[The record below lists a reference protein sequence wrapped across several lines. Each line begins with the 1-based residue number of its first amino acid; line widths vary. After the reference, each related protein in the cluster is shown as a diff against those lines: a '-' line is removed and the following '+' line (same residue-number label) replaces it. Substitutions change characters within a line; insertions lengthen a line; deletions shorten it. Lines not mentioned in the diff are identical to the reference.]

1 VAADLAA
8 TLGPAAP
15 VVFAGIAAALTPEL
29 RPGDLVVASELRTML
44 PLTSRVLPG
53 ALIVAEEIR
62 RAGLGVHTG
71 PVVSAGDVPAHDA
84 AAAPDAVALDTQSA
98 FVMGLF
104 DGNPVA
110 VVLAISELAGESP
123 HDLGAVRALGSMLAL
138 RRPLERW
145 AAATGRHDVVL
156 ASPRSFCAGVE
167 RAIETVERALERY
180 GPPVYVRRQIVHN
193 LHVVKSLEAK
203 GARFVQEIDDVPA
216 KAVVVLAAHGVS
228 PDVRRQAADRG
239 DLEVIDATCPLV
251 AKVHSEARR
260 YAKAGHEI
268 VLIGHA
274 DHEEVIGTLGE
285 APGRFHLVG
294 STADVAGLELD
305 PAHRVAYLTQTTLAT
320 DETAEIVA
328 ALRGRF
334 AGIAAPP
341 ADDICYATQ
350 NRQDAVRQLAHACD
364 LVLVVGSANSSNTAR
379 LAEVA
384 RREGCRAEMIEDA
397 SQLQASWMAG
407 VSSVGLTAG
416 ASAPEYLVQD
426 VVDTLRLLGPVH
438 MKEYRTTEE
447 TVRFALP
454 IQVRPCQSPS
464 VRTSASLLTSSSS
477 G

>member
-1 VAADLAA
+1 
-8 TLGPAAP
+8 
-15 VVFAGIAAALTPEL
+15 
-29 RPGDLVVASELRTML
+29 ML

-305 PAHRVAYLTQTTLAT
+305 PA
-320 DETAEIVA
+320 
-328 ALRGRF
+328 
-334 AGIAAPP
+334 GIAAPP